1 MHSTYPEGVGAA
13 ADEVLALVEEP
24 GVSIRGFLD
33 GWAGV
38 SVAVFR
44 LISDE
49 GSGREAA
56 SFVGVAE
63 RELLALLLQQ
73 LKKTVF
79 NTTNYK
85 L

>member
-1 MHSTYPEGVGAA
+1 M
-13 ADEVLALVEEP
+13 
-24 GVSIRGFLD
+24 
-33 GWAGV
+33 
-38 SVAVFR
+38 
-44 LISDE
+44 SDE

-85 L
+85 LQ